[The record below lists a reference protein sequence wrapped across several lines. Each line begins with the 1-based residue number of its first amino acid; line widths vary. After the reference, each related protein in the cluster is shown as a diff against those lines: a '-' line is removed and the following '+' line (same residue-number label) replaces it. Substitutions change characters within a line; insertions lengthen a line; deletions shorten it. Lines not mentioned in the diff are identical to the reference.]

1 MARPDR
7 RVERLSGPARV
18 LANLARIIAF
28 FTAPFVRYDIR
39 KGCAEQLSVGVVA
52 ANHRSMFD
60 VAAGLVCL
68 HRLGHYPRLLIEKRY
83 VESRWTG
90 PAARAIGAIPVDRA
104 GARGASLE
112 HAFAALSDGIPV
124 LVMPEGRLHWDP
136 EDPLTTGPAKSG
148 VSRLAVG
155 GQVPVVPVGLS
166 GTERVLP
173 AGAKLPRFNPFRRKV
188 VVCQVAEEPL
198 WLDGKDHVANT
209 ALVMA
214 AIVDLLRQASRPAA

>member
-1 MARPDR
+1 MARAER
-7 RVERLSGPARV
+7 RTGPARV

-39 KGCAEQLSVGVVA
+39 KGCADDLTLGVVA

-83 VESRWTG
+83 VESGWTG

-104 GARGASLE
+104 GARGSSLE
-112 HAFAALSDGIPV
+112 HAFTALQGGIPV

-136 EDPLTTGPAKSG
+136 ERPITTGQAKSG

-155 GQVPVVPVGLS
+155 GNVPVVPVGLS
-166 GTERVLP
+166 GTERVMP
-173 AGAKLPRFNPFRRKV
+173 AGSKFPRFNPFRRKV
-188 VVCQVAEEPL
+188 VVAQVADAPI
-198 WLDGKDHVANT
+198 WLDGEAHEANT

-214 AIVDLLRQASRPAA
+214 AIEDLLRRASQPAAQT

>member
-1 MARPDR
+1 
-7 RVERLSGPARV
+7 V

-39 KGCAEQLSVGVVA
+39 KGCADELTLGVVA

-83 VESRWTG
+83 VESGWTG

-104 GARGASLE
+104 AAKGSSLE
-112 HAFAALSDGIPV
+112 HAFTALQDGIPV

-136 EDPLTTGPAKSG
+136 EQPISTGPAKSG

-155 GQVPVVPVGLS
+155 GHVPVIPVGLS
-166 GTERVLP
+166 GTERVMP
-173 AGAKLPRFNPFRRKV
+173 AGAKFPRFNPFRRKV
-188 VVCQVAEEPL
+188 VVCQVADEPM
-198 WLDGKDHVANT
+198 WLEGEDHEANT
-209 ALVMA
+209 AAVMA
-214 AIVDLLRQASRPAA
+214 AIEDLLRRGAGGPEGRGRR